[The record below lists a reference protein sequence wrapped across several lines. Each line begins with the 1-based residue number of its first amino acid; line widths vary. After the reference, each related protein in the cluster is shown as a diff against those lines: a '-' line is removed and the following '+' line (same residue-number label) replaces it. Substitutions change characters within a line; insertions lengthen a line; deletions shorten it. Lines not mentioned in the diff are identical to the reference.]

1 MDINEFLNA
10 MNQVDVNGL
19 VEVAKQ
25 VTQNV
30 DLSSIDRIVPS
41 VSEGW
46 LGWSSGPIYP
56 PSEY

>member
-25 VTQNV
+25 VTQKV
-30 DLSSIDRIVPS
+30 DLQSFDRMLPS

-46 LGWSSGPIYP
+46 YGWYYFSD
-56 PSEY
+56 

>member
-25 VTQNV
+25 VTQKI
-30 DLSSIDRIVPS
+30 DLSTVDQLMPKA
-41 VSEGW
+41 SEYYGW
-46 LGWSSGPIYP
+46 LWSI
-56 PSEY
+56 